1 VTAERYEFRARIVQ
15 ALRRDHDD
23 HHVGVFRRC
32 HTSRAAWSGIGLVLL
47 VPAGTQ
53 TIDNRI
59 CGEVMTAVLE
69 TTTTVNVNGAE
80 LAGALPKKGDTM
92 NAKRRY
98 VSARWSGRTNDD
110 APSG

>member
-1 VTAERYEFRARIVQ
+1 
-15 ALRRDHDD
+15 
-23 HHVGVFRRC
+23 
-32 HTSRAAWSGIGLVLL
+32 
-47 VPAGTQ
+47 
-53 TIDNRI
+53 
-59 CGEVMTAVLE
+59 MTAVLE

>member
-1 VTAERYEFRARIVQ
+1 MTAERYEFRARIVQ

-69 TTTTVNVNGAE
+69 TTTTVTVNGAE
-80 LAGALPKKGDTM
+80 LAGALPKKATL
-92 NAKRRY
+92 
-98 VSARWSGRTNDD
+98 
-110 APSG
+110 